1 MMAASPTARS
11 LDLLRK
17 SHYLAAVVE
26 RWNPHVGPG
35 IRQDLFGFAD
45 ILAVHPRRREFLL
58 VQTTSLDHVAHRL
71 AKSKGRPELAAWL
84 RAGGL
89 FQVHG
94 WKRRGVKWE
103 VKIVAVAADDLVGV
117 VVQKLARRG
126 PRPRQRELFDAP

>member
-1 MMAASPTARS
+1 MATSPTARS
-11 LDLLRK
+11 LALLRT
-17 SHYLAAVVE
+17 SGYLAAVVE
-26 RWNPHVGPG
+26 KWNAHVG

-45 ILAVHPRRREFLL
+45 ILAVHPTRREFLL
-58 VQTTSLDHVAHRL
+58 VQTTTLDHVAHRL

-103 VKIVAVAADDLVGV
+103 VKIVAVAADDLAGV
-117 VVQKLARRG
+117 VVQKLARCG